1 MMVPERQVRIANPAP
16 HGPGSEG
23 RGSPRAGEVL
33 GVDPAAQYAVLL
45 LNEEQ
50 MANLLHRPSMRVL
63 DQRFAPV
70 NVAFD
75 GYARLMRRA
84 RIAMAVL
91 LLIGA
96 GAGAWAWAP
105 LPVLAAFPWT
115 SAEAPPPMATGASF
129 SLTIASPPSADTA
142 VEMSRRMAAAGTPSF
157 VRAATAAHHVMVG
170 PFVSLDEAEAEQ
182 QRFGG
187 SRVFVDDSLRKA
199 SPNPPV
205 AAHGNPAMVLV
216 GAGAQH
222 ALVLEFTQEP
232 HQVSTKRGAD
242 GTVVV
247 EMGPIDSDVE
257 TQAWSAPAGVSLL
270 RQVKVEEIAGSAE
283 ARHARATLTMPR
295 STMARARVDGRRVY
309 IDLLPAPP
317 PPPPAPAAAVAPAPQ
332 PVARQAIAAPKAASA
347 APAVASPVEA
357 APSAAPPR
365 PPAGESLRPV
375 VARFERLVPFLQ
387 SATRTAAP
395 DVLRAL
401 ASNVDELER
410 ILREATPSPET
421 ADARGALSSALAS
434 ARRAVDAGFTG
445 DRVAEAH
452 QAGMLVEAA
461 KTVLPVTPAQ

>member
-1 MMVPERQVRIANPAP
+1 MKSAMIVPDRRVRLAEPAAS
-16 HGPGSEG
+16 H
-23 RGSPRAGEVL
+23 RAGEVL

-50 MANLLHRPSMRVL
+50 MANLLQRPSMHVL
-63 DQRFAPV
+63 DPRFAPV
-70 NVAFD
+70 NAAFD

-84 RIAMAVL
+84 RIVMAVL

-129 SLTIASPPSADTA
+129 SLTIASPRSADAA

-157 VRAATAAHHVMVG
+157 VRAATAAQHVMVG

-187 SRVFVDDSLRKA
+187 RVFVDDSLRKA

-216 GAGAQH
+216 GAATQH

-232 HQVSTKRGAD
+232 RQVSTKRGAD

-257 TQAWSAPAGVSLL
+257 TQEWSAPAGVSLL

-317 PPPPAPAAAVAPAPQ
+317 PPPPAPAAAVAPAPK

-347 APAVASPVEA
+347 APAVAPPVEA
-357 APSAAPPR
+357 AAPPR

-401 ASNVDELER
+401 ASNVDEVER
-410 ILREATPSPET
+410 MLREATPSPET
-421 ADARGALSSALAS
+421 SDARGALSSALAS

-461 KTVLPVTPAQ
+461 KTVLPPSVASPR